1 MTPSLFTILLLITLN
16 LSNKIATAATPS
28 PVISGGGQWQLV
40 HHNIGIVGMHMQLLH
55 NDRVIIYDRTNFGYS
70 NISLPNGRCR
80 VNLKER
86 LKTDCTAHS
95 VEYDVASNAVRPLFL
110 QTDVWC
116 SSGAVNPN
124 GTLIQTGGSGRGEF
138 AVRTINPCPTCDWHE
153 FNHGLA
159 AKRWYATTHILPDG
173 RQIIVGGRK
182 EFNYEFYPKKHR
194 MEKITYMLPFLAQTN
209 NPGVENNLYP
219 FVFLNVDGNLFIF
232 ANNRAILFDY
242 NNNVVVKTY
251 PSIPGEDPRSFPSTG
266 SAVLLPLRN
275 LQNPSIEAEVLI
287 CGGAPKGSY
296 LLSLRGKFM
305 RALNTCARLKITD
318 PNPSWIMETMP
329 LGRVMSDMILL
340 PNGNVLL
347 INGAASGAAGWNIGR
362 DPILHPFLYKPN
374 NVINSRFQLQNPSGI
389 PRMYHSSAILLRDG
403 RVLVAGSNPHE
414 FYNFSNVLFPTELRL
429 ETFSPSY
436 LEPQYNDIRPIMVY
450 PAPQSQT
457 RLKYA
462 QTLKIRFQVKGTLA
476 IDSVSVTM
484 LAPSFNTHSFSM
496 NQRLLVLDHVK
507 TANNV
512 VAGKLTSTSTCQ
524 VEVAMP
530 CSSNL
535 APPGYYL
542 LFVVHQEVPSEG
554 VWIQLL

>member
-1 MTPSLFTILLLITLN
+1 MTPSLFTIVLLIILN
-16 LSNKIATAATPS
+16 VSIATTATPS
-28 PVISGGGQWQLV
+28 RIISGGGQWQLI
-40 HHNIGIVGMHMQLLH
+40 HNNIGIVGMHMQLLH

-80 VNLKER
+80 INLRER
-86 LKTDCTAHS
+86 FKIDCTAHS
-95 VEYDVASNAVRPLFL
+95 VEYDVVSNTVRPLFL

-116 SSGAVNPN
+116 SSGSVTPN
-124 GTLIQTGGSGRGEF
+124 GTLFQTGGSGAGEF
-138 AVRTINPCPTCDWHE
+138 SVRAIDPCPTCDWEE

-159 AKRWYATTHILPDG
+159 AKRWYATNHILPDG
-173 RQIIVGGRK
+173 RQIIIGGRK
-182 EFNYEFYPKKHR
+182 EFNYEFYPKKQR
-194 MEKITYMLPFLAQTN
+194 AEKITYKLPFLAQTN
-209 NPGVENNLYP
+209 NPGVGNNLYP

-242 NNNVVVKTY
+242 NKNVVVKTY

-275 LQNPSIEAEVLI
+275 LQSPRVEAEVLI

-296 LLSLRGKFM
+296 QLSLRGKFM
-305 RALNTCARLKITD
+305 RALNTCARMKITD

-329 LGRVMSDMILL
+329 FGRVMSDMILL

-347 INGAASGAAGWNIGR
+347 INGAASGAAGWDIGR
-362 DPILHPFLYKPN
+362 NPILHPFLYKPN
-374 NVINSRFQLQNPSGI
+374 NVIKSRFQLQNPSGI
-389 PRMYHSSAILLRDG
+389 PRMYHSTSILLRDG
-403 RVLVAGSNPHE
+403 RVLVAGSNPHQ

-436 LEPQYNDIRPIMVY
+436 LEPQFNDIRPIMVY
-450 PAPQSQT
+450 PSPQSQM

-462 QTLKIRFQVKGTLA
+462 QILKIQFQVKGTLA

-507 TANNV
+507 ATNNV
-512 VAGKLTSTSTCQ
+512 VVGKLTSTSMCQ
-524 VEVAMP
+524 VDVAIP

-542 LFVVHQEVPSEG
+542 LFVVHQQVPSEG